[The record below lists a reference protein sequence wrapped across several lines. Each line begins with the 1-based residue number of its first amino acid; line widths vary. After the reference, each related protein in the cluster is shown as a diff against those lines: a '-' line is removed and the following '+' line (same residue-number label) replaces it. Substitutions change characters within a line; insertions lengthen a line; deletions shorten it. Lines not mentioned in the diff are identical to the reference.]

1 MESLPL
7 FHRLAGRP
15 VLVVGTGD
23 AADAKRRLVIEAG
36 GVPVEAAGPDVRL
49 AFVALEAGVEAEAEA
64 ARLRAIG
71 LLVNVVD
78 RPDLSDVTVPALV
91 DRAPVTVAV
100 GTGGASA
107 SLAKA
112 LKERLELLLPP
123 GLGSLARAIRAA
135 RGDVARHHPG
145 VAARRAFW
153 AALLEPGGP
162 LDPLADIGDPQEAI
176 ASALAGPA
184 PAPPPA
190 RVEEIRL
197 GPAGAEGL
205 TLAELRRL
213 AAADLIVHEE
223 AVPAAVLALARRDAA
238 RLVGDSVPGDAAGR
252 VVLLR
257 ACTAGPAR

>member
-36 GVPVEAAGPDVRL
+36 GVPVTEPGPDVRL
-49 AFVALEAGVEAEAEA
+49 AFVALETGAEAEAE
-64 ARLRAIG
+64 RLRALG

-78 RPDLSDVTVPALV
+78 RPGLSDVTVPALV

-123 GLGSLARAIRAA
+123 GLGALARAIRAA
-135 RGDVARHHPG
+135 RSEVADRHPS

-162 LDPLADIGDPQEAI
+162 LDPLADIGDPQKAI
-176 ASALAGPA
+176 ASALAGPS
-184 PAPPPA
+184 PAPPP
-190 RVEEIRL
+190 VQVDEIRL
-197 GPAGAEGL
+197 GPAGAE
-205 TLAELRRL
+205 
-213 AAADLIVHEE
+213 
-223 AVPAAVLALARRDAA
+223 
-238 RLVGDSVPGDAAGR
+238 
-252 VVLLR
+252 
-257 ACTAGPAR
+257 